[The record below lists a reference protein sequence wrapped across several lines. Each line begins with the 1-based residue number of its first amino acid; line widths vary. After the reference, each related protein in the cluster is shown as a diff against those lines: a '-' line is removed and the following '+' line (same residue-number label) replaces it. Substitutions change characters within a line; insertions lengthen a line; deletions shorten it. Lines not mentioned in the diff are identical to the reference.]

1 MHLRLLHPF
10 LDLTR
15 ACGMDLLKN
24 GCAARALKA
33 TAEFLMADVA
43 VMGNVIIGL
52 AALSSDLSMR
62 YLEHKLV
69 PWKGKM

>member
-1 MHLRLLHPF
+1 
-10 LDLTR
+10 
-15 ACGMDLLKN
+15 MDLLTD
-24 GCAARALKA
+24 GDAARALKA
-33 TAEFLMADVA
+33 TAEFLMADV
-43 VMGNVIIGL
+43 VVTGNAIIGL